1 MSSRRTGQ
9 SQQNKNRER
18 EKTVQRPKQ
27 KITLE
32 PEVHVR
38 VQGKRN
44 RRVNRWKEL
53 LELRWVSY
61 TVAACAAVLLAVL
74 LFNLPQISKGL
85 SFLYQAVFPVLIGI
99 VIAYVINP
107 LVNLIEK
114 NLFYHIKNEKNRHTI
129 SVVLVLILVLLVLV
143 MLPVTLIP
151 SLGSSFE
158 GILANMDSYRETIQG
173 YIGKVSDL
181 AAKMN
186 LNISGLTASW
196 DKFLNDFVK
205 NLTSNLSTLISASY
219 NLGMGA
225 FNIVIGFILAVYF
238 LLDKKNMIDSVNR
251 LRHAAL
257 TDETYEK
264 RTVFWTRCHDILTQY
279 IGWSLIDGLI
289 IGSINAV
296 LMLIFRIPYVVLIS
310 VVVGVANLLPTF
322 GPLIGAGV
330 GGIILV
336 LGEPKHAA
344 VFLTFTFILQMFDGY
359 ILKPKM
365 FGNTLGIPAVW
376 ILITI
381 IVGGKMF
388 GVVGILLAMP
398 VAAIFTFL
406 YEEEIL
412 PWLLSH
418 KERRMEQ
425 QEADLDK
432 PSSAEEGEE

>member
-1 MSSRRTGQ
+1 MSGQ
-9 SQQNKNRER
+9 KKQNNRQERER
-18 EKTVQRPKQ
+18 TVQKPRQ
-27 KITLE
+27 KVMLE
-32 PEVHVR
+32 PEVHER
-38 VQGKRN
+38 VQGRRT

-61 TVAACAAVLLAVL
+61 TVAACSAVILFVL
-74 LFNLPQISKGL
+74 LFNLGQIGKGI
-85 SFLYQAVFPVLIGI
+85 SYLYQAVFPVLIG
-99 VIAYVINP
+99 VAIAYVINP
-107 LVNLIEK
+107 LVNLIEVH
-114 NLFYHIKNEKNRHTI
+114 LFYHIKNEKNRHTM
-129 SVVLVLILVLLVLV
+129 SVVLVLVLVVLVIV

-158 GILANMDSYRETIQG
+158 GILGNMESYRQTISE
-173 YIGKVSDL
+173 YIKKVSDL
-181 AAKMN
+181 ASKMH

-196 DKFLNDFVK
+196 DKFLNDFIK

-219 NLGMGA
+219 NLGMSA

-238 LLDKKNMIDSVNR
+238 LLDKKNMIDGVNR

-264 RTVFWTRCHDILTQY
+264 RTIFWTRCHNILTQY

-310 VVVGVANLLPTF
+310 VVVGVTNLLPTF
-322 GPLIGAGV
+322 GPLIGAAV

-336 LGEPKHAA
+336 LGEPKHAL
-344 VFLTFTFILQMFDGY
+344 VFLIFTLILQLFDGY

-388 GVVGILLAMP
+388 GVIGILLAMP
-398 VAAIFTFL
+398 IAAIFTFL

-425 QEADLDK
+425 QEDSD
-432 PSSAEEGEE
+432 SSSVNKEEEE